1 MKTEMNTSVS
11 NTNQNKPKKKAS
23 TTNKSK
29 RLKVKN
35 ELYDNFEVKMLLKI
49 SDSTLRRYRNSNHLV
64 STKIGNKYFYPAA
77 QFKDLIKKTIQSK
90 KRKSNKPDST

>member
-1 MKTEMNTSVS
+1 MKTEMNTSAP
-11 NTNQNKPKKKAS
+11 NTIQNKPKKKAS

-35 ELYDNFEVKMLLKI
+35 DLYDNVEVKMLLKI

-64 STKIGNKYFYPAA
+64 FTKIGNKLFYPAA
-77 QFKDLIKKTIQSK
+77 QFKDLIKETIQSK
-90 KRKSNKPDST
+90 KRNGNKQDST